1 MIFRIIVESNQKQLK
16 VITDDPTVRY
26 LLEVTTKT
34 TEYIPLQRKMGTVTR
49 THRLYNERKAPTS
62 VDGIY
67 TYTLC
72 YGWAAYLIM
81 TFNGRLSVEDR
92 DNILREVIYSPNYRD
107 IPFQGLRDYQ
117 NEDVLHILKYR
128 RGLHSCFTGYG
139 KTQVIATI
147 ADYAYSIG
155 KSVLLVTPGKKAQ
168 DELVKRCKSAFGLSV
183 PSKDGRLDCMIT
195 SGLGNRQDYKDPAK
209 RKKLAA
215 WIGTFD
221 WVLADEVEYTIN
233 DAGNFIYSSATGATN
248 MYGFSGTSDK
258 NSAESI
264 TFSGGLTDVVVRN
277 KDLVKHFGPNL
288 VYRVPEDK
296 DIYDVRIK
304 TTSLDH
310 IVFEREDFDEN
321 GNMYQKVMNKIW
333 MDQDVCETIVKV
345 IKRYPLLFIPINNL
359 ANILYEWIDNYFVG
373 VFRILL
379 VCGEGYVYYDLK
391 GNRKVLNLTE
401 ACDYIKKGKVDVIPS
416 TSSGY
421 RALDLPKLQNILLVE
436 GLKAGVVL
444 QSIGRIARS
453 DTMNIITLCS
463 MSDKKIPVYS
473 KADQARKEMYQTYY
487 KNCKITEQII
497 YEYQL

>member
-1 MIFRIIVESNQKQLK
+1 M
-16 VITDDPTVRY
+16 
-26 LLEVTTKT
+26 
-34 TEYIPLQRKMGTVTR
+34 
-49 THRLYNERKAPTS
+49 PTS
-62 VDGIY
+62 REMNLENMMIKNF
-67 TYTLC
+67 
-72 YGWAAYLIM
+72 M
-81 TFNGRLSVEDR
+81 
-92 DNILREVIYSPNYRD
+92 DNKV
-107 IPFQGLRDYQ
+107 
-117 NEDVLHILKYR
+117 
-128 RGLHSCFTGYG
+128 

-147 ADYAYSIG
+147 TNYAYSIG

-168 DELVKRCKSAFGLSV
+168 DELIKRCKSAFGLDI
-183 PSKDGRLDCMIT
+183 PSKDGRLNCMIT
-195 SGLGNRQDYKDPAK
+195 SGLGNRLDYKDHKK
-209 RKKLAA
+209 RKELAK
-215 WIGTFD
+215 WIGSFD

-233 DAGNFIYSSATGATN
+233 DAGDFIYSNAIGATN

-264 TFSGGLTDVVVRN
+264 TFSGGLTEVVVRN
-277 KDLVKHFGPNL
+277 KNLVKHFGPNL

-296 DIYDVRIK
+296 DIYDIRIK
-304 TTSLDH
+304 TTALDH
-310 IVFEREDFDEN
+310 IIFDREDFEDN
-321 GNMYQKVMNKIW
+321 KNMYQTVMNKIW
-333 MDQDVCETIVKV
+333 MDHDVCEVIVKT

-359 ANILYEWIDNYFVG
+359 ANILTEWIDNYFKG
-373 VFRILL
+373 KFRILL

-391 GNRKVLNLTE
+391 GNRKLLTLTE
-401 ACDYIKKGKVDVIPS
+401 ACDYIGKGKVDVIPS

-421 RALDLPKLQNILLVE
+421 RALDLPGLKNILLVE

-463 MSDKKIPVYS
+463 MSDKRIPIYS